1 MSHRKGGSG
10 GAAVTAPVDGGLA
23 ELKPDCDRPRAWT
36 LLVNGTPQSHVD
48 LDDPTYLEFEYVRR
62 LGHLVDLM
70 AEPGVPLRVLHLGGG
85 ALTLARYVS
94 ATRPASWQVAAEID
108 ASLTELVRRR
118 LPLELPG
125 GRSRVRV
132 RVRTGDARTIL
143 EQVRPA
149 SFDLVVMD
157 VFAGATT
164 AAHLTS
170 AEVVRAAAGALT
182 GAGVYAANVGDGPPL
197 AHTRARVA
205 TVLAEFGHACLIA
218 EPAVLKGRRF
228 GNLVLAASRQPLP
241 VATLCRRVGADPLP
255 GRLISDDELTQ
266 FAAGARPITDASP
279 QPSPPP
285 PPSLFAMNPKPT
297 M

>member
-1 MSHRKGGSG
+1 VSHRKGGG
-10 GAAVTAPVDGGLA
+10 VVVTEPVDGGLA
-23 ELKPDCDRPRAWT
+23 ELRPDCGRPRAWT
-36 LLVNGTPQSHVD
+36 LLVDGTPQSHVD
-48 LDDPTYLEFEYVRR
+48 LDDPAYLEFEYVRR

-70 AEPGVPLRVLHLGGG
+70 AEPGEPLRVLHLGGG

-108 ASLTELVRRR
+108 ASLTDLVRRK

-132 RVRTGDARTIL
+132 RVRTGDAREIL
-143 EQVRPA
+143 EQAKPA

-157 VFAGATT
+157 VFAGAST

-170 AEVVRAAAGALT
+170 AEVVRAAARALA

-205 TVLAEFGHACLIA
+205 TVLTEFAHACLIA

-241 VATLCRRVGADPLP
+241 VTALGRRVVADPLP
-255 GRLISDDELTQ
+255 GRLICEGELTQ

-279 QPSPPP
+279 QASPLPP
-285 PPSLFAMNPKPT
+285 RFWRPT